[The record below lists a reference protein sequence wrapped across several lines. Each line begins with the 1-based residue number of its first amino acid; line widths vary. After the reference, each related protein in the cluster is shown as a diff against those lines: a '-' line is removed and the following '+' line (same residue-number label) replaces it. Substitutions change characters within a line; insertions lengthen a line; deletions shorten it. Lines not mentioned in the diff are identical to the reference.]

1 MYVSKL
7 KQAIKVIIEDIQS
20 LTFNSTNK
28 KPTPQPVFLTLKR
41 RS

>member
-7 KQAIKVIIEDIQS
+7 KQAIKVIIENIQS
-20 LTFNSTNK
+20 LTFNSQYK
-28 KPTPQPVFLTLKR
+28 KPAPQPVFLTLKR

>member
-7 KQAIKVIIEDIQS
+7 KQAIKVIIEDIKS
-20 LTFNSTNK
+20 LTFNPANK
-28 KPTPQPVFLTLKR
+28 KPIPQPVFLTLKR

>member
-7 KQAIKVIIEDIQS
+7 KQAIQVIIDDIKS
-20 LTFNSTNK
+20 LTSKLMNNK
-28 KPTPQPVFLTLKR
+28 PAPQPVFLTLKR